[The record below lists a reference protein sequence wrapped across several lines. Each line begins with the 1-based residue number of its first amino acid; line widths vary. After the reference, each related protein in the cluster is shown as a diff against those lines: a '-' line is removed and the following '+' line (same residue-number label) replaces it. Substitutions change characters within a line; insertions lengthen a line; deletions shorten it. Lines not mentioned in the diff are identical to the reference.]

1 MAKLIVS
8 ILSSLDGYCAGQGG
22 TLDKM
27 PMDAAFDTH
36 NLGLMRDADTFVF
49 GATTY
54 SLFQSYWPNV
64 DRGPQAEPVDR
75 GPQAEPVAR
84 EISQRFETGKKV
96 VVSDSLASAMNG
108 PWAETEIV
116 SQAAAVARIA
126 DLKRHPGANILIFG
140 SARLTSFLLSR
151 GLVDDLY
158 LLVANVTLGGGVR
171 TFEPGLAVGL
181 RLLHQGRLPNSD
193 IAALLYAA
201 NGEPVV

>member
-64 DRGPQAEPVDR
+64 DRGPQAEPV
-75 GPQAEPVAR
+75 AR
-84 EISQRFETGKKV
+84 EISQRFEAGKKV